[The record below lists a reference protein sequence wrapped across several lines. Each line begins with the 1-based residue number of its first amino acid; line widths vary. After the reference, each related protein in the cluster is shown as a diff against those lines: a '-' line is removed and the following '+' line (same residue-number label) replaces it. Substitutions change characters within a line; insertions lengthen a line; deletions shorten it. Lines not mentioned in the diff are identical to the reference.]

1 MRKPN
6 WTLLWA
12 TLSQAL
18 RSLMLH
24 KLRSFLTML
33 GTLLG
38 VASVISMLA
47 IGEGS
52 KQKAIEQI
60 RQLGAS
66 NVILRTVQPKD
77 DSPPPSSGTGQ
88 EQSQEPQIRIREY
101 GLLYKDYDR
110 LKDTLPN
117 VKKVVPIT
125 VVRVNAQRG
134 PLSITNGRVLGTT
147 PELRTV
153 RNLSIHRGRFL
164 TWPDLRSTD
173 NVAVLAEGAAKR
185 LFGFRDPIGKTVL
198 LGTRAFYVVGVL
210 KTQSSGNTTP
220 GAVDND
226 NLNNDIYVPLTTLR
240 RRVGEKQ
247 KVAAAEYKKIQLS
260 EITLSVSDER
270 YVKATA
276 AMARKILEQTHPKAE
291 DFEVQ
296 VPLEL
301 LQQAEHER
309 QIWNL
314 VLGSIAG
321 ISLLVGGIGIM
332 NIMLATVTERTRE
345 IGLRRAI
352 GAKRQDIILQ
362 FLVESTALSTIGGLL
377 GIVLGVG
384 IPMFVN
390 YAYDIQVVFRWW
402 SVLLAFGIAVCVGV
416 GFGVYPARQAAM
428 LDPIEALRHN

>member
-1 MRKPN
+1 
-6 WTLLWA
+6 
-12 TLSQAL
+12 
-18 RSLMLH
+18 MLH

-52 KQKAIEQI
+52 KQKAIEKI

-66 NVILRTVQPKD
+66 NVILRTVKPKEHIEPQVND
-77 DSPPPSSGTGQ
+77 GNQQ
-88 EQSQEPQIRIREY
+88 ENQEPKIRVREY
-101 GLLYKDYDR
+101 GLLYKDYHR
-110 LKDTLPN
+110 LEEALPN
-117 VKKVVPIT
+117 LKKVVPIT
-125 VVRVNAQRG
+125 LVRSKAQCG
-134 PLSITNGRVLGTT
+134 PLYIPNARILGTT
-147 PELRTV
+147 PDLPSV
-153 RNLSIHRGRFL
+153 RNLSVRRGRFL
-164 TWPDLRSTD
+164 TWPDLRATD
-173 NVAVLAEGAAKR
+173 NVAVLAEGAAKQ
-185 LFGFRDPIGKTVL
+185 LFGYRDPLGKTVL
-198 LGTRAFYVVGVL
+198 LGTRAFWVVGVL

-220 GAVDND
+220 GAIDQE
-226 NLNNDIYVPLTTLR
+226 NLNNDIYIPITTLR

-247 KVAAAEYKKIQLS
+247 KVAAAEYTKIQLS
-260 EITLSVSDER
+260 EITLAVSDEK

-276 AMARKILEQTHPKAE
+276 AMARRVLEQTHPKGE
-291 DFEVQ
+291 DFEIQ

-377 GIVLGVG
+377 GIALGIT
-384 IPMFVN
+384 IPLVVTHTSE
-390 YAYDIQVVFRWW
+390 IEVVFRWW
-402 SVLLAFGIAVCVGV
+402 SVLFAFAIAVCVGV